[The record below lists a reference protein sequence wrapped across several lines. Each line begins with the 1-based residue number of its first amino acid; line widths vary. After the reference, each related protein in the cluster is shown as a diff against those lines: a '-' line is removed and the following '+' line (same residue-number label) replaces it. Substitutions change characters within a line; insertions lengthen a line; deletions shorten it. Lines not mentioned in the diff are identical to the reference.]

1 MEKIKRFF
9 CLFLCLV
16 CLLSLS
22 GCATTDTDKGAA
34 AGAGIGAIAGAL
46 LGAAIG
52 GGDGALIGAL
62 AGAAVGGAIGY
73 YHSKQLKDREQVM
86 RENPAR
92 QSDHMVLTMK
102 EIAVRPVK
110 TDSHDSQTNEQ
121 IQNGSEVDLILVYD
135 LTSPNEG
142 EQFQL
147 KEVRTIHNSN
157 AEGVKQ
163 LLFEH
168 PENAMSEQ
176 GEMETSVRYE
186 IPADAQEG
194 YYNYQVNLE
203 LAGNRYSKSK
213 DFYVIDAH
221 AKNFPQLPHYKT
233 VYHLGGGRYLLTDF
247 S

>member
-1 MEKIKRFF
+1 MQKIKNFF
-9 CLFLCLV
+9 CLFLVLF
-16 CLLSLS
+16 LLLNLS
-22 GCATTDTDKGAA
+22 GCATTDTQKGAA
-34 AGAGIGAIAGAL
+34 SGAALGAIVGGL

-62 AGAAVGGAIGY
+62 AGAGLGAMVGY
-73 YHSKQLKDREQVM
+73 YHSKQLKDRQQVL

-92 QSDHMVLTMK
+92 QNDRMVLTIK

-110 TDSHDSQTNEQ
+110 TDSQDSQTNEQ
-121 IQNGSEVDLILVYD
+121 VQNGSEVDLILVYD
-135 LTSPNEG
+135 LTSPTEG

-168 PENAMSEQ
+168 PETAMSEQ

-203 LAGNRYSKSK
+203 LAGNQYSQSK
-213 DFYVIDAH
+213 DFYVINTH
-221 AKNFPQLPHYKT
+221 AKNFPQLPPYKT
-233 VYHLGGGRYLLTDF
+233 VYYLGGGRYLITDF